1 MAPSAEAINAV
12 LARMPYAGF
21 LGVRAEFAQGAVTL
35 VLPYKEELI
44 GNPVLPAL
52 HGGVIGAFLE
62 ITALTQLAVATGDPK
77 LAKTIDIQADYL
89 RSGRPQTTYA
99 RAAIVKIGRVIANVQ
114 AEAWQAEPAKPIA
127 LLHGHFLVS
136 GETGAEEP
144 AASWA

>member
-1 MAPSAEAINAV
+1 MNPSADLLNAA

-21 LGVRAEFAQGAVTL
+21 LGVRADFDSGMATL
-35 VLPYKEELI
+35 ILPFKEELI

-62 ITALTQLAVATGDPK
+62 ITALTQLAIATGNPK
-77 LAKTIDIQADYL
+77 LAKTIDVQADYL
-89 RSGRPQTTYA
+89 RSGKPQTTFA
-99 RAAIVKIGRVIANVQ
+99 RAQVVKMGRVIANVQ
-114 AEAWQAEPAKPIA
+114 AEAWQADPAKPIA

-136 GETGAEEP
+136 GEDGAEEP